1 MKPKLPQRKN
11 LRLQEYDYSQ
21 PGAYFITICTHNGMN
36 SFGEV
41 KDGEVCLNALGM
53 ISESEILNVAPRY
66 DNVQIDKFVVMP
78 NHVHMIVVIKPTE
91 RINPLPIDY
100 HIKCNENKK

>member
-1 MKPKLPQRKN
+1 
-11 LRLQEYDYSQ
+11 
-21 PGAYFITICTHNGMN
+21 MN